1 MTPIGLLMSYVAFVA
16 KDSEGRRRHLVSP
29 FAAVVVVI
37 SALARLGMITLAATV
52 SSGGGHDH
60 GSMTGT
66 PVKPAQAPVESA
78 PPSKAP
84 DEPAQ
89 DGHSHNH

>member
-1 MTPIGLLMSYVAFVA
+1 
-16 KDSEGRRRHLVSP
+16 
-29 FAAVVVVI
+29 
-37 SALARLGMITLAATV
+37 MITLAATV

-60 GSMTGT
+60 GSTTGT
-66 PVKPAQAPVESA
+66 PAKPDQAPVESA
-78 PPSKAP
+78 PPSQAP